1 MSCNSVVVD
10 YNNNIT
16 TIPNNTCMF
25 SKINSLHCWGDFGL
39 STYCRRVKRYFKH
52 TVHHCY
58 LEVHFPTIRRKP
70 TLCPCLFFTLNQ
82 PGPRCSLSLSL
93 SLSPSLIHTHTHTH
107 VISPHTRSLTW
118 NLYELTCA
126 VCAVTCLHPSPG
138 HRTSL
143 TNITNLITYA
153 THSAVSTSQSHVL
166 PCSRVLLAR
175 PEHEHDSD
183 ISKTLV
189 MTTIKPNG
197 KRLVS
202 QCFFSCLFD
211 LEG

>member
-16 TIPNNTCMF
+16 TIPNNTYMF

-82 PGPRCSLSLSL
+82 PGPRCSLSLSIY
-93 SLSPSLIHTHTHTH
+93 LSPPLSFTHTHTLMWYPPTH
-107 VISPHTRSLTW
+107 EAWH
-118 NLYELTCA
+118 ETCM
-126 VCAVTCLHPSPG
+126 S
-138 HRTSL
+138 
-143 TNITNLITYA
+143 
-153 THSAVSTSQSHVL
+153 SHVL
-166 PCSRVLLAR
+166 CVPLPVCTRAQATALPLL
-175 PEHEHDSD
+175 
-183 ISKTLV
+183 T
-189 MTTIKPNG
+189 
-197 KRLVS
+197 S
-202 QCFFSCLFD
+202 QIW
-211 LEG
+211 